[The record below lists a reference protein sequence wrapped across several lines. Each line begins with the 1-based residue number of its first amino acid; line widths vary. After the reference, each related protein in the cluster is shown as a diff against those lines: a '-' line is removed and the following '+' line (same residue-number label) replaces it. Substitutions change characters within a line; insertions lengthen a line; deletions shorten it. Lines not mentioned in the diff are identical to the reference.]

1 MKEFIN
7 VREHGASGDGQYDDA
22 AVLNSLIKDGKR
34 RLFVPAGR
42 YLMGS
47 ALVIVSGTEIVAD
60 ENAYFVLA
68 PGAQKGRRDFLVT
81 NSADDGVAS
90 DISIRGG
97 VWDGNSMNN
106 SRGDDLFDPAA
117 TSGALF
123 SFRGVRNLSLTD
135 MKLKNPLCYYL
146 RFCEAEDVKIENI
159 VFESEDLHINQDG
172 VHLAGFCRRFTI
184 RNLRGKNGSPGDDF
198 IALNAD
204 DCLTRQESFDMVNGP
219 QSDILIENISADEC
233 HCFLRILSV
242 ESPVENVTVRNVSG
256 FCRGTAVNMDAARY
270 CRMPLFKPDDEIC
283 KNGVG
288 NLENVLI
295 ENVRAGRKQ
304 VTDEPFITAETNA
317 SRLEIRGFEATTP
330 CGGDVV
336 EISNLA
342 QHRIKYASGK
352 TQVNS
357 VLQHNEKRSFSDA
370 AFESLILER
379 TDN

>member
-7 VREHGASGDGQYDDA
+7 VREHGVSGDGRHDDA
-22 AVLNSLIKDGKR
+22 AVLNSLIREGYS

-42 YLMGS
+42 YLMAN
-47 ALVIVSGTEIVAD
+47 ALVPVSGTEIVAD
-60 ENAYFVLA
+60 ENACFILA

-81 NSADDGVAS
+81 NGTAGGVAS

-106 SRGDDLFDPAA
+106 SRGDDLFDPGA

-159 VFESEDLHINQDG
+159 IFESEDLHINQDG

-184 RNLRGKNGSPGDDF
+184 RNLRGKGGSPGDDF

-270 CRMPLFKPDDEIC
+270 CRVPLFGPYDEI
-283 KNGVG
+283 GVG
-288 NLENVLI
+288 RLENVLI

-317 SRLEIRGFEATTP
+317 ARLEIRGFEVFTP
-330 CGGDVV
+330 CRGDVV

-342 QHRIKYASGK
+342 QHRLKYTSGR
-352 TQVNS
+352 TQVNG
-357 VLQHNEKRSFSDA
+357 VILHNEKRSFNDT
-370 AFESLILER
+370 AFDSLILEK
-379 TDN
+379 TDV

>member
-7 VREHGASGDGQYDDA
+7 VTERGAHGDGHNDDA
-22 AVLNSLIKDGKR
+22 AVFNELIRKGVR
-34 RLFVPAGR
+34 RLFVPEGR

-47 ALVIVSGTEIVAD
+47 TLVLESGTEIAAD
-60 ENAYFVLA
+60 ENAHFILA
-68 PGAQKGRRDFLVT
+68 PGAQKGRRDFLAT
-81 NSADDGVAS
+81 NGTADKTAS

-123 SFRGVRNLSLTD
+123 SFRGVKNLSLTD

-159 VFESEDLHINQDG
+159 IFESEDLHINQDG
-172 VHLAGFCRRFTI
+172 VHLAGFCRRFII
-184 RNLRGKNGSPGDDF
+184 RNLRGKGGSPGDDF

-242 ESPVENVTVRNVSG
+242 ESPVTNIIVRNVSG
-256 FCRGTAVNMDAARY
+256 FCRGTAVNMDASRY
-270 CRMPLFKPDDEIC
+270 CRVPLFRPDDEIC
-283 KNGVG
+283 RNGVG
-288 NLENVLI
+288 RLENVLI
-295 ENVRAGRKQ
+295 ENIRAGRKQ
-304 VTDEPFITAETNA
+304 ITDEPFITAETNA
-317 SRLEIRGFEATTP
+317 ACLEIRGFEAVTP
-330 CGGDVV
+330 CGGDCV

-342 QHRIKYASGK
+342 RHRINYSSGK
-352 TQVNS
+352 TQMNTILS
-357 VLQHNEKRSFSDA
+357 HNGKLSFRDTAFDSLVLEKT
-370 AFESLILER
+370 EL
-379 TDN
+379 

>member
-1 MKEFIN
+1 MKEFIS
-7 VREHGASGDGQYDDA
+7 VRKHGASGDGRHDDA
-22 AVLNSLIKDGKR
+22 AVLNSLIEEGNR

-42 YLMGS
+42 YLMAN
-47 ALVIVSGTEIVAD
+47 ALIPVSGTEIVAD
-60 ENAYFVLA
+60 ENACFILA

-81 NSADDGVAS
+81 NGTAGGVAS
-90 DISIRGG
+90 DISISGG

-106 SRGDDLFDPAA
+106 SRGDDLFDPEA

-146 RFCEAEDVKIENI
+146 RFCESEDVKIENI
-159 VFESEDLHINQDG
+159 IFESEDLHINQDG

-184 RNLRGKNGSPGDDF
+184 RNLRGKGGSPGDDF

-270 CRMPLFKPDDEIC
+270 CRVPLFGPDDEIC

-288 NLENVLI
+288 RLENVLI

-317 SRLEIRGFEATTP
+317 ARLEIRGFEVFTP
-330 CGGDVV
+330 CRGDVV

-342 QHRIKYASGK
+342 QHRLKYTSGR
-352 TQVNS
+352 TQVNG
-357 VLQHNEKRSFSDA
+357 VLLHNEKRSFNDT
-370 AFESLILER
+370 AFDSLILEK
-379 TDN
+379 TDV